1 MDALSIRRRGKRAAP
16 KSARGAPFNI
26 GASIGLASTGRPGE
40 FKLAGDQMSALE
52 ALYTS
57 SPAITAAR
65 SVLRGQ
71 LFGGGIVLRRGGKDV
86 TLKPEFQRYLSSK
99 WLAFA
104 GDVLDS
110 FLKWGLCV
118 VAFDEDPVLKRRASK
133 LPLVKGEK
141 REPVLAP
148 IVPPHECIE
157 IAYRQG
163 GRMGYTR
170 EYVCYNMTAPQY
182 ATKVDEDARVY
193 VREQPDS
200 IGNVISP
207 MSKVFEL
214 GSFVTALTELAL
226 TAEITNARPR
236 MWTQQR
242 KKEHGQGVET
252 NQLFFDSESRAV
264 QSDLDTQGNAEA
276 AKQLAM
282 QSQLVGLINK
292 LQQRKEDD
300 NGFDHV
306 RNSFTGRGVAAGK
319 HTHVRRTCMHCKP
332 APPARLTAMHCI
344 LRFLL
349 KSHPLYFRCPRCAAL
364 LYVPDAPPTAK
375 RSLAPHRTKSSRR
388 RRGSCR
394 RRGATSSSSSASASS
409 CLARRSACL
418 PICSSQVALPA
429 SQPHNCRYL
438 IAQWRRWPR
447 ASTKSFRTRMRS
459 STRTT
464 RATCSSSSLPRRLR
478 PRRR

>member
-1 MDALSIRRRGKRAAP
+1 MDAMSIRSRGRRAAP
-16 KSARGAPFNI
+16 KRSGGAPFNI
-26 GASIGLASTGRPGE
+26 GPSIGLASTGRPGE
-40 FKLAGDQMSALE
+40 FKLNMNQMEALE
-52 ALYTS
+52 SLYTA

-99 WLAFA
+99 WLSFA

-110 FLKWGLCV
+110 LLKWGLCV
-118 VAFDEDPVLKRRASK
+118 VAYDEDEELKDRASK
-133 LPLVKGEK
+133 VPAVKVAK
-141 REPVLAP
+141 RDAVLAP
-148 IVPPHECIE
+148 LVPPRECIE
-157 IAYRQG
+157 IAYRQS

-170 EYVCYNMTAPQY
+170 KYVVFNMAAPVH
-182 ATKVDEDARVY
+182 ATKVDDDARVY
-193 VREQPDS
+193 IREQPDS
-200 IGNVISP
+200 VGNVVSP

-242 KKEHGQGVET
+242 KKEHGQGIET

-282 QSQLVGLINK
+282 QSQLVQVINR

-319 HTHVRRTCMHCKP
+319 HTHTHV
-332 APPARLTAMHCI
+332 PPEVPP
-344 LRFLL
+344 RFLL
-349 KSHPLYFRCPRCAAL
+349 KSCIFAAQGVQRPSTCPMHHRKLSASLLPTGPRARAVGGAAAAGARRPRAAPAPLRRAVWRRVRRAERPSL
-364 LYVPDAPPTAK
+364 L
-375 RSLAPHRTKSSRR
+375 RSLCQQVNRTVR
-388 RRGSCR
+388 
-394 RRGATSSSSSASASS
+394 
-409 CLARRSACL
+409 ARSWNPTPVCHSL
-418 PICSSQVALPA
+418 TP
-429 SQPHNCRYL
+429 
-438 IAQWRRWPR
+438 
-447 ASTKSFRTRMRS
+447 RS
-459 STRTT
+459 SLTGFR
-464 RATCSSSSLPRRLR
+464 S
-478 PRRR
+478 